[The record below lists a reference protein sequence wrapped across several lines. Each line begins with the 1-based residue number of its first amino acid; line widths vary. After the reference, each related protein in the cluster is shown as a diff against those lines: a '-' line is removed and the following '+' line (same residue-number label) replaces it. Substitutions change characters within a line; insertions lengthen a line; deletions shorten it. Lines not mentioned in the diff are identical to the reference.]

1 MAWLAIL
8 GVVVAAGLLGG
19 EADQTDTALAPDAT
33 VTPRSPVAS
42 PRPSLKRPAPDQF
55 ALGPRSLVVR
65 GWVAKSAGAVR
76 VMVTSAAGSPIAI
89 GAVDPTG
96 HPRNGM
102 IPFETTFALPR
113 SQAAPGNDLF
123 VVPIGADG
131 RPLEADTWRAVQGG
145 TVELFVR

>member
-1 MAWLAIL
+1 VWLAIL

-19 EADQTDTALAPDAT
+19 READGTDVALAPDAS
-33 VTPRSPVAS
+33 VTPRSPIAS
-42 PRPSLKRPAPDQF
+42 TRPVTVRPPPNPF
-55 ALGPRSLVVR
+55 RPRSLVVR
-65 GWVAKSAGAVR
+65 GWVAKRAGAVQ
-76 VMVTSAAGSPIAI
+76 VMVTSATGSPIAI

-102 IPFETTFALPR
+102 IPFQTTFALPR
-113 SQAAPGNDLF
+113 SQSAPGHDLL

-145 TVELFVR
+145 IVELFVR